1 MHNETLLHDEIRHEL
16 EQLKDMEVGTDEHKT
31 AVDGLTKLMDRAI
44 EIDKVNIEH
53 EHNEKARAD
62 ENKDRIVRH
71 VLTALGIAVPTATAI
86 WGTLKSFKFEET
98 GTVTTIFGRGWL
110 NKLLPRK

>member
-1 MHNETLLHDEIRHEL
+1 MNVEELLHDEIRQEF
-16 EQLKDMEVGTDEHKT
+16 EKLKEKEVGTDDHKT
-31 AVDGLTKLMDRAI
+31 AVDGLTKLLDRAI
-44 EIDKVNIEH
+44 EIDKINIDH
-53 EHNEKARAD
+53 EHNEKIRDD

-98 GTVTTIFGRGWL
+98 GTITTIFGRGWL

>member
-1 MHNETLLHDEIRHEL
+1 MHNEKLLHDEIRNEF
-16 EQLKDMEVGTDEHKT
+16 EKLKEMEVGTDDHKT

-44 EIDKVNIEH
+44 EIDKINIEH
-53 EHNEKARAD
+53 ENNEKTRAD
-62 ENKDRIVRH
+62 ENKDRIIRH
-71 VLTALGIAVPTATAI
+71 VLTVLGIAVPTATAV
-86 WGTLKSFKFEET
+86 WGTLKSLKFEEE

>member
-1 MHNETLLHDEIRHEL
+1 MHNEALLHDEIRHEL
-16 EQLKDMEVGTDEHKT
+16 EKLREMEVGSDKHT
-31 AVDGLTKLMDRAI
+31 AAVNDVTKLMDRAI

-53 EHNEKARAD
+53 EHNEKARKD
-62 ENKDRIVRH
+62 ENNDRIVRH
-71 VLTALGIAVPTATAI
+71 TLTFVSIAVPTATAI

-98 GTVTTIFGRGWL
+98 GTITTIFGRGWL

>member
-1 MHNETLLHDEIRHEL
+1 MNVEELLHDEIRQEF
-16 EQLKDMEVGTDEHKT
+16 EKLKDKEMGTDDHKT

-44 EIDKVNIEH
+44 EIDKINIEH
-53 EHNEKARAD
+53 EHNEKVRAD

-98 GTVTTIFGRGWL
+98 GTITTIFGRGWL

>member
-1 MHNETLLHDEIRHEL
+1 MHNETLLHDEIRNEL
-16 EQLKDMEVGTDEHKT
+16 EKLRNLEVGTNEHTT
-31 AVDGLTKLMDRAI
+31 AVNDVTKLMDRAI

-71 VLTALGIAVPTATAI
+71 ALTFLGIAVPTATAI